1 VRFLLDQN
9 RSPALARLLQAAGH
23 DAVHLSELGLSS
35 AEDGVVL
42 DEARRQR
49 RVVISADTD
58 FGALIA
64 LRNSTRPSVILF
76 RARTLRSAS
85 EQFEVLRELI
95 KTFEHDLA
103 GGCILII
110 GDENVRVRQ
119 LPLLDL

>member
-1 VRFLLDQN
+1 M
-9 RSPALARLLQAAGH
+9 
-23 DAVHLSELGLSS
+23 
-35 AEDGVVL
+35 VL